1 MKIRLIFS
9 FGEYDENDLLLIKQN
24 LIEKINFLIKKYN
37 GETIELNNLIK
48 IEKHSVIQKKQKSL
62 IFSEVS
68 CEVATNQFLDPFR
81 VQNMKIVQ
89 ATPKIA

>member
-48 IEKHSVIQKKQKSL
+48 IEKKTIICKS
-62 IFSEVS
+62 
-68 CEVATNQFLDPFR
+68 TR
-81 VQNMKIVQ
+81 
-89 ATPKIA
+89 

>member
-48 IEKHSVIQKKQKSL
+48 IEKKTIICKKYQINMDM
-62 IFSEVS
+62 IF
-68 CEVATNQFLDPFR
+68 
-81 VQNMKIVQ
+81 
-89 ATPKIA
+89 